1 MRGKLGDLFDLNCDG
16 EVDSFEQA
24 IELEFLSSIDDLED
38 TGLVDDDYF

>member
-24 IELEFLSSIDDLED
+24 MELDFLSSIDDSED
-38 TGLVDDDYF
+38 TELDDHDYF